1 MPVATAAGAKPSAF
15 GIPDLLGAP
24 LEREIF
30 AFDEVSDQRYWGRA
44 MKQGD
49 TVKIVA
55 SSHSDVPTGCVGT
68 IQSPLGGGYGVTITA
83 EFFIPGVV
91 PFQRLETR
99 NVWFP
104 ANHLEVTTQE
114 QDSSA
119 CDMPAGRKME
129 TGMFGARG
137 CASCDQALVR
147 SGS

>member
-1 MPVATAAGAKPSAF
+1 
-15 GIPDLLGAP
+15 
-24 LEREIF
+24 
-30 AFDEVSDQRYWGRA
+30 

-68 IQSPLGGGYGVTITA
+68 IKSELGEGYGVIITA

-91 PFQRLETR
+91 PFRRLETR

-104 ANHLEVTTQE
+104 ANHLEASAPE
-114 QDSSA
+114 QYASA
-119 CDMPAGRKME
+119 CDMPVACE
-129 TGMFGARG
+129 IEIGMFGAQG

-147 SGS
+147 AVE